1 MQASVGAALANIA
14 ALSLATNYPTLASI
28 PHSVING
35 YKNVL
40 AIAVETD
47 YSFPLAEK
55 VRQQC
60 TLLYSAYEGK
70 DFVTVCE
77 CWPSR
82 WRHTTAAAGRE
93 GAAAAHTVLNS
104 VQCLWMQGS
113 CIGCICV
120 LV

>member
-14 ALSLATNYPTLASI
+14 ALSLATDYPTLASL

-55 VRQQC
+55 VRRFEQQVC
-60 TLLYSAYEGK
+60 CLTGYSYCQSTLLSLVWLHQEAARQAADSACQCFG
-70 DFVTVCE
+70 TLSSS
-77 CWPSR
+77 PS
-82 WRHTTAAAGRE
+82 
-93 GAAAAHTVLNS
+93 S
-104 VQCLWMQGS
+104 SCCLGTHHH
-113 CIGCICV
+113 
-120 LV
+120 